1 VAFQLKNFAS
11 LTASMINRM
20 KMTQTKI
27 TDFNVGAVIRT
38 MLESPAAEL
47 DELYQQMFNGLQQAI
62 PVSVFN
68 SFNFPPL
75 AAQSA
80 SGLAQLTIT
89 SQPTAVLV
97 SAGTTFT
104 PTGSSSSVYQ
114 SAADV
119 VIPAGSTTVNIQ
131 VACTLTGTAG
141 NLPQNQPF
149 TVSPQPTGFVS
160 ATNANAFVN
169 GQAAETPAQ
178 QLIRFQ
184 AYISTLSR
192 ATVAALQYGLST
204 VNLTDAMGNITEKV
218 ALNQVVEPYLTDPT
232 APIALVNCYIH
243 NGVGDTSQALLTQAQ
258 NVIAG
263 YTNSAG
269 VKVAGYKA
277 AGVNTN
283 VYIAT
288 EEDLAV
294 TATVTI
300 APGYV
305 WGNIQPLV
313 EAAIFS
319 YLQGLTIG
327 NSGSQTAGT
336 DPVGTAV
343 AAQISLAAMSIPGV
357 TNYVST
363 FTDTLAV
370 TGTKNMPGTITLTQ
384 GT

>member
-1 VAFQLKNFAS
+1 
-11 LTASMINRM
+11 MINRM
-20 KMTQTKI
+20 SMTQKKV

-47 DELYQQMFNGLQQAI
+47 DELYQQMFNGLQEAI

-80 SGLAQLTIT
+80 SGLAQLSIA

-97 SAGTTFT
+97 AAGTTFT
-104 PTGSSSSVYQ
+104 PNGATSSVYQ

-131 VACTLTGTAG
+131 VACTLTGTVG
-141 NLPQNQPF
+141 NLPQNQSF
-149 TVSPQPTGFVS
+149 SVSPQPTGFVS

-169 GQAAETPAQ
+169 GQDAETPAQ

-204 VNLTDAMGNITEKV
+204 VNLTDSMGNIKEKV
-218 ALNQVVEPYLTDPT
+218 ALNLVVEPYLTNPT

-263 YTNSAG
+263 YVNPQG
-269 VKVAGYKA
+269 QKVPGYKA
-277 AGVNTN
+277 AGVKTN
-283 VYIAT
+283 VFIAT
-288 EEDLAV
+288 EEPLAV

-300 APGYV
+300 APGFV
-305 WGNIQPLV
+305 WDNVQPLV
-313 EAAIFS
+313 QAAIFS

-327 NSGSQTAGT
+327 NSGSQDPGT

-363 FTDTLAV
+363 FTDTLAA

-384 GT
+384 GA